1 MEKLYIAKSLIKHNG
16 RRYPVGAEILLDDNS
31 AKRLIELKAVQ
42 PTEKTIEN
50 DNIPPNR
57 LVGDGESPVQES
69 KTANPEEQTNPPASK
84 TPQIYS
90 TLTEPH
96 LRNEVSDGSVCSL
109 SGLADAPSVR
119 KSVYAEMTNTQQ
131 IEYLS
136 ALSDEEFKARYDELF
151 EISKSKSKAYAGQRL
166 KLLNK
171 ENETQE

>member
-84 TPQIYS
+84 I
-90 TLTEPH
+90 
-96 LRNEVSDGSVCSL
+96 
-109 SGLADAPSVR
+109 
-119 KSVYAEMTNTQQ
+119 YAEMTNTQQ
-131 IEYLS
+131 LEYLS